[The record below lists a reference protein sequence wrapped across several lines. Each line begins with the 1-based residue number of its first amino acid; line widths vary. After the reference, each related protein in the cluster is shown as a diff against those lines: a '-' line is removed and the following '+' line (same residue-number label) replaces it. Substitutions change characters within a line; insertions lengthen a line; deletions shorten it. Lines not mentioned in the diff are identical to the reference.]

1 MYINPPHGRG
11 IKTTDHKNFMLR
23 AKILVTTGCQK
34 YIPQAPVSDEAR
46 RHNHNL
52 PGMGGVYNSV
62 NLNLYHYAGNNPVR
76 NTDPD
81 GNYIINNAL
90 LGDKT
95 KTFAIHAGK
104 NSWYLNG
111 SYLPTIFSDSK
122 SNYPGFPQSSVF
134 EKNIGFTQTLVKAL
148 NIADRFKNDNDSR
161 TEAKVTAKAKLKENG
176 VYEISVTVSTN
187 LSARDTTGVVAY
199 AGENEIMTDGKI
211 DQAKVN
217 KIANN
222 SINTVM
228 EWKNEKKNID

>member
-1 MYINPPHGRG
+1 
-11 IKTTDHKNFMLR
+11 MLR